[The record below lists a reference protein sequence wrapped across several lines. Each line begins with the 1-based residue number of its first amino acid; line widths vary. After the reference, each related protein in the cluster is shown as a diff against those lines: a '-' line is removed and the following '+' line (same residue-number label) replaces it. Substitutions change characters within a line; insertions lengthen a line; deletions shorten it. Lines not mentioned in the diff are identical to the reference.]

1 MIGMEPKDAN
11 KIMLI
16 KKWWP
21 FLVSLGGATVM
32 ILAFFIPSLQDQWD
46 RYQSRKV
53 IEEFVTMGDNL
64 FDEGRY
70 AMAEEAFAKA
80 FELSEFK
87 RLDVEVKRLNA
98 RVNRVH
104 DNPDW
109 NSEIPDGL
117 KDIDFQFLL
126 HFQTKTGNE
135 NRVNTLNC
143 YGLFLAKEGKLDE
156 AKKVFDEALHLLPK
170 EAISYINLGNL
181 FDQQR
186 KYLEAEK
193 MYRKAIELEP
203 SNAYAHYDLGLLLE
217 EIGRQKDAEME
228 IDRAVK
234 IDSTFRK

>member
-1 MIGMEPKDAN
+1 MEEKN
-11 KIMLI
+11 KSVQLA

-53 IEEFVTMGDNL
+53 IEEYVALGDHL
-64 FDEGRY
+64 FEESRY

-104 DNPDW
+104 DKPDW
-109 NSEIPDGL
+109 NSEIPEGL
-117 KDIDFQFLL
+117 KEIDFQFLL
-126 HFQTKTGNE
+126 HFQMKKGE
-135 NRVNTLNC
+135 EQHRVNTLNC
-143 YGLFLAKEGKLDE
+143 YGIFLAHQGELDE
-156 AKKVFDEALHLLPK
+156 AKKIFDDALAILPK
-170 EAISYINLGNL
+170 EAITHINLGNL
-181 FDQQR
+181 FRQQR
-186 KYLEAEK
+186 KFSDAEK

-203 SNAYAHYDLGLLLE
+203 MNAFAHYDLGALL
-217 EIGRQKDAEME
+217 DAMGKPAEAKLE
-228 IDRAVK
+228 IDKAVE
-234 IDSTFRK
+234 IDSTFRE

>member
-1 MIGMEPKDAN
+1 MESNEHLKGFV
-11 KIMLI
+11 LI

-21 FLVSLGGATVM
+21 FLASLGGAMVM

-53 IEEFVTMGDNL
+53 IEEFVSLGDHL

-70 AMAEEAFAKA
+70 SMAEEAFAKA

-117 KDIDFQFLL
+117 KEIDFQFLL
-126 HFQTKTGNE
+126 HFQVKKGQE
-135 NRVNTLNC
+135 LHRVNTLNC
-143 YGLFLAKEGKLDE
+143 YGMFLAKGGKPDQAE
-156 AKKVFDEALHLLPK
+156 KIFDDALQLMPK

-181 FDQQR
+181 FDQLK
-186 KYLEAEK
+186 KYAEAEK

-203 SNAYAHYDLGLLLE
+203 GNAYSHYDLGLLLE
-217 EIGRQKDAEME
+217 ELGKQQEAEIE
-228 IDRAVK
+228 IERAVK
-234 IDSTFRK
+234 IDSTFRE